1 MDNEI
6 KRTHDAFGTIG
17 YSHTQGDTDLVGV
30 DYAQGHYVTLTI
42 KTAAAY
48 EGETHDRFHG
58 EKYICKVAM
67 SEVQWAAFIA
77 NPNRGDGVPCTL
89 QFYRDPLTGESKQPK
104 YQRERLTRVERSRE
118 AVTAR
123 AKGLSTKVKEAQAE
137 LQRLMDGGPIKKGD
151 LKTLKDLLFFA
162 NQDMESN
169 LGYFVE
175 RVEETIDGA
184 VEDAKAQ
191 VNAHLD
197 FVVRELGVRALG
209 SRLQAAIDAGHD
221 PSAVGQALIGFLA
234 PPEDDPA

>member
-1 MDNEI
+1 MNDEI
-6 KRTHDAFGTIG
+6 KRTHEAYGTIG

-42 KTAAAY
+42 KTAVAY

-58 EKYICKVAM
+58 DKYICKVAM

-89 QFYRDPLTGESKQPK
+89 QFYRDPLTGETKHPK
-104 YQRERLTRVERSRE
+104 YHREQMTRVERTRE

-123 AKGLSTKVKEAQAE
+123 AKALSTKVKEAQAE

-151 LKTLKDLLFFA
+151 LKTLKDLLYFA

-175 RVEETIDGA
+175 RVEETIDKA
-184 VEDAKAQ
+184 VVDAKAQ
-191 VNAHLD
+191 VDAHVD

-209 SRLQAAIDAGHD
+209 ARLQEAIDAGHD
-221 PSAVGQALIGFLA
+221 PGAVGQALIGLVA
-234 PPEDDPA
+234 PPEADPT